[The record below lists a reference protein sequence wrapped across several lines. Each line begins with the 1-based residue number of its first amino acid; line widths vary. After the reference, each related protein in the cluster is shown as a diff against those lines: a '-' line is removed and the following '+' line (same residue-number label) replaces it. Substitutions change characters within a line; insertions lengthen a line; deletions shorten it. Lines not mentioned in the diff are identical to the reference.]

1 MSWRIRGSYVENCNC
16 HVVCPCTV
24 SATTMPGDEERCRV
38 TLLYHL
44 DEGDVEGVDVGGLT
58 VGLLADAPGL
68 MSEGNWR
75 VGLFLDGAATD
86 QQAEKLQALFGGQ
99 LGGPP
104 AALAALVG
112 EVVGVERG
120 PIEYADDGRRHR
132 VRMGDLLDIEIE
144 DYVSPG
150 AEEVATLTGM
160 TITPNPTVTIAVAQ
174 RARIHAFGLDL
185 DHQGR
190 NGHSAPFEWA
200 A

>member
-1 MSWRIRGSYVENCNC
+1 
-16 HVVCPCTV
+16 
-24 SATTMPGDEERCRV
+24 MPADEERCRL
-38 TLLYHL
+38 TEIYHI
-44 DEGDVEGVDVGGLT
+44 DDGQIEGIDVGGLT
-58 VGLLADAPGL
+58 AGVLADAPGQ

-75 VGLFLDGAATD
+75 VGMFLDSAASD

-120 PIEYADDGRRHR
+120 PIEYSDDGRIHR
-132 VRMGDLLDIEIE
+132 AHMGEALDIEIE
-144 DYVSPG
+144 DYVPPG
-150 AEEVATLTGM
+150 GEDVARLTGM
-160 TITPNPTVTIAVAQ
+160 IITPNSTVTIALAR

-185 DHQGR
+185 DHEGR
-190 NGHSAPFEWA
+190 NGHSASFEWA